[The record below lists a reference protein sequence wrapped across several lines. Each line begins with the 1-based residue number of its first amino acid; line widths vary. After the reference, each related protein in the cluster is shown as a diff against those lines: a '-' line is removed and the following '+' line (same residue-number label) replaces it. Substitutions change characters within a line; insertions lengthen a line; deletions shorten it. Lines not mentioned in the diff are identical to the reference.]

1 MKVGDLVKVET
12 KFHGKKIGT
21 VIDKVEDWRGVSWE
35 IHIPN
40 HWTPTTV
47 ALPQDCE
54 VISASR

>member
-12 KFHGKKIGT
+12 KYHGKKLGT
-21 VIDKVEDWRGVSWE
+21 IVEKVEDSYGASWE

-47 ALPQDCE
+47 ALPQDIE
-54 VISASR
+54 VVSYA